1 MPRYESPEEGKVLS
15 EEERQRTVSRE
26 VTLRY
31 RSADISTTK
40 TGTYNLV
47 SLRVLHQV
55 HPKSHTQP
63 HTAINYPSKPAN
75 KAKRAT
81 Q

>member
-31 RSADISTTK
+31 RSADISTIK

-47 SLRVLHQV
+47 SLRVHQV